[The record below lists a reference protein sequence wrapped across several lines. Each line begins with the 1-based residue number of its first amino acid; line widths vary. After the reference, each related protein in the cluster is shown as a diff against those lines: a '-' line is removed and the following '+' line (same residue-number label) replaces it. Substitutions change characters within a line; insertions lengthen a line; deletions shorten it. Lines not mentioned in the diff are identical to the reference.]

1 MANQDDLSVNINVGV
16 ELDKSSLD
24 TANEQ
29 IKKLE
34 ANIDSLTKKSKGIK
48 VDFATELKKELGFG
62 SNTNVRVG
70 AYSSPEE
77 PTANARKKAA
87 RKFEK
92 LGGSFNAVDI
102 ADKATVALQRDI
114 NEAAENLSKIIG
126 LQFVENFTKSIGAA
140 EFQFP
145 NPEKILEKSKS
156 KEDFEKT
163 LQQATEDFIV
173 DAAGSVT
180 ISPAM
185 LMAAAEKVIK
195 NNPDLEVPPNAGY
208 IKPGYGG
215 RPNEFVDFTKF
226 GVTGP
231 AAPALQNVAPF
242 DAKITQAFNEFI
254 DNAISDNPQAADKI
268 SAFLEGKLK
277 VLFSQIIDQAQAA
290 RARTFTTKG
299 GAEGEDSLEGL
310 VRYANNSVVKTVA
323 QMEEK
328 FGLQAGTTAM
338 FARGAV
344 SSKFTSASG
353 TAASDPQALL
363 SVLVGE
369 YGDEVTGALM
379 SSLPD
384 PSKVANPIAQVLMNP
399 YILGEQFV
407 NKYQEELNKALNKK
421 APQVAEAVSSKTS
434 STTTGGGATNPDID
448 LLRKYLSE
456 QKALV
461 EQSGKTF
468 MVGLDTEFNSQISEK
483 LTELSAV
490 IQDGSGKFVEIF
502 KFLQLPGDLDAMMRG
517 WEQLPK
523 AARAGQAK
531 DAAGLAARGGMLG
544 IPKEDIGVPDDAE
557 ANFMQFRGKISKLV
571 DVINLLN
578 DLGIQLTGSNFAAAE
593 GANIKKAIDYVNS
606 MSTSRGLE
614 PVGMPD
620 LSNVFDPAK
629 MAQKLS
635 GGSAELAKIFDSP
648 EAKKGVSGALGHLIR
663 NIAEQFPDF
672 IARYSDQFKPSDSGS
687 FQFKAPGG
695 AAPAHYAV
703 TDATASLIVKD
714 FIEQMGNTAATLII
728 PVAKDL
734 NTKVQAASGGSGGGK
749 PPSGGVGAADKPEDD
764 PFSNRAAESIQ
775 KLLLTGQKYENAITG
790 LTENEIIKVNQR
802 LAVLQKSA
810 EQAELLG
817 KIAEL
822 EKKRSDILV
831 EAAQLSA
838 QSSQFARGRS
848 ALREEGPQGPLTQGD
863 AASAKRYN
871 EQIRAATQLGTQI
884 RELEEA
890 GRSREKQVISSV
902 KEEARHNQVSEQL
915 TDNFRKQ
922 YDANLQN
929 AQAGKTATSMIK
941 AQMQEQVNAQKEVQR
956 QTQSLMNTW
965 VTSRYALYDVG
976 NFYANVAQ
984 RLFQLTREIFNT
996 TDSLRRF
1003 ETAFTSVER
1012 AMQLPRDAADD
1023 LRNQFILL
1031 SETIPVSFE
1040 EISKIATLGAQMGIT
1055 AKGIVGF
1062 TETVAQFA
1070 SVTGISADTVA
1081 QQFGRIAELA
1091 DVDSTQ
1097 FVNLGSAVTY
1107 AGINAVATESEI
1119 LTLSQSIA
1127 AVSNQVGITAPEII
1141 GLGTALASVG
1151 IPAEQA
1157 RGVFT
1162 RVFADIDRAASEGGE
1177 SLQNLAEITGM
1188 SAEQIQASWGT
1199 EGAANQVFTALL
1211 DGLNASDNLTASFD
1225 KLNIVETR
1233 EINTL
1238 TRLAKN
1244 MNVVNQALS
1253 DSNTAYNDASFLG
1266 ESFGKTVDNLDS
1278 KIVLFKNN
1286 LDSLLSSLSQ
1296 SFGVVL
1302 GFALDTGSEFLKF
1315 LKSLENSILFTSVLP
1330 IASLFIGAGAAM
1342 AGLSSVIAKVTA
1354 QVYAFRVAMIN
1365 SANDPTAVSGFASQ
1379 IRSLTGMGSGIIEMR
1394 EKVQGVNTRG
1404 LVEPVDLGGKNIFA
1418 NQKQQNKYLMEQR
1431 NIYVALGDAV
1441 KGTDAAKEA
1450 GATTNTQL
1458 ARLEADL
1465 VNRAI
1470 VQQRERIAVE
1480 ELSLDKLTA
1489 ARTAAASSGAKNQ
1502 ALLLDSEIATQTK
1515 RINGLKTQKLFVTFY
1530 KGEAIVINENTLA
1543 QYRNAQASTTLSVA
1557 KKTEQIERAK
1567 NATAIDLETKAASRS
1582 SAGLMTWLGRIGG
1595 FIAIAT
1601 TVVTVVDAI
1610 ATAIGNLNKINLLE
1624 GGGGLE
1630 SFREAIRQ
1638 DTKDLSSGAMPAS
1651 EVIATAIVDQK
1662 SYKQVV
1668 DESASS
1674 IGNFTGVSR
1683 EFTDGFKTTTEEIKK
1698 QTVAIGTNTKEWL
1711 ANAIFQNEKL
1721 QEWMDSN
1728 PDVFNQMQEVMAQT
1742 GTSFDELI
1750 QGFVAKSQ
1758 GANVNPLAALEKG
1771 LESLRDR
1778 EGVLD
1783 LIISKVDIMQDNVTD
1798 EQRTAA
1804 ELATKEK
1811 QGLLQRIALY
1821 EKIITLA
1828 NEMGSAITGAL
1839 DMQTF
1844 QLAVAGAL
1852 GLSDALEETEDEV
1865 DNLAGG
1871 VAEAIKTLTDW
1882 VGELSSVLQAA
1893 FDIRYGQE
1901 IGLDAISS
1909 SWIELRKA
1917 AEDAEKAVKSAN
1929 DEINKSYA
1937 DQDVLEYQ
1945 LSVAER
1951 YNDEKRAAVL
1961 RAKLSELDTKIIDQQ
1976 KQLEDANN
1984 ATSKSLTGNSRASI
1998 DNRAKVRDLV
2008 TQYNSYLVAL
2018 ANTGMSNEDLKVQA
2032 ANLKQEFLNQGTA
2045 LGFAEGELSSYTTAF
2060 EQDFTTVIN
2069 NLPRDYTLNVDTD
2082 PALRAVNEFLSK
2094 VNNSSGTVTIKS
2106 SFDPSKFELT
2116 AKGPGGG
2123 GGGGNIAFRFLKDG
2137 GLIEG
2142 AGSPTSDSIPAM
2154 LSDGEYV
2161 VRAKSVSAYG
2171 LDFMNALNEQ
2181 RVGFN
2186 PASQSSSGSVGGG
2199 SSVVYLS
2206 PEDRALLRSVV
2217 DRPVAL
2223 YTENTKIAQSANAGN
2238 VLLAQRGSK

>member
-1 MANQDDLSVNINVGV
+1 VDLLANQDDLSVNINVGLNLDQQKV
-16 ELDKSSLD
+16 NKVKEEL
-24 TANEQ
+24 Q
-29 IKKLE
+29 FILE
-34 ANIDSLTKKSKGIK
+34 LQ
-48 VDFATELKKELGFG
+48 KELGVEG
-62 SNTNVRVG
+62 VTKVRVG
-70 AYSSPEE
+70 GYSTSESPDR
-77 PTANARKKAA
+77 TVRNRAA
-87 RKFEK
+87 SKIEK
-92 LGGSFNAVDI
+92 MGGDWSGIDI
-102 ADKATVALQRDI
+102 ADKAQTELAKQFNQASQEL
-114 NEAAENLSKIIG
+114 AKIFNID
-126 LQFVENFTKSIGAA
+126 FIPDFASSIGEIDFALPDNSMPA
-140 EFQFP
+140 
-145 NPEKILEKSKS
+145 EKIKQAI
-156 KEDFEKT
+156 EDF
-163 LQQATEDFIV
+163 V
-173 DAAGSVT
+173 MNAAGEVT
-180 ISPAM
+180 VSPAM
-185 LMAAAEKVIK
+185 FLAAAEKVMK
-195 NNPDLEVPPNAGY
+195 NNPNLSVPRGMDALSG
-208 IKPGYGG
+208 ITKP
-215 RPNEFVDFTKF
+215 TLAF
-226 GVTGP
+226 G
-231 AAPALQNVAPF
+231 NVANY
-242 DAKITQAFNEFI
+242 DEKLSKEFQDFI
-254 DNAISDNPQAADKI
+254 AGVVDNNTADKI
-268 SAFLEGKLK
+268 SEFLLSKLK
-277 VLFSQIIDQAQAA
+277 VLFSGIIDDAQKA
-290 RARTFTTKG
+290 RERVFSSVSSS
-299 GAEGEDSLEGL
+299 EGEDSAENII
-310 VRYANNSVVKTVA
+310 RYADDAARRAIANAEQKY
-323 QMEEK
+323 
-328 FGLQAGTTAM
+328 GLQAGTTAM
-338 FARGAV
+338 YAGRV
-344 SSKFTSASG
+344 IPEKFKDPSG
-353 TAASDPQALL
+353 PETNKFNENLFKGMKTPLSNPSALL
-363 SVLVGE
+363 NIMVGE
-369 YGDEVTGALM
+369 YQDQVTGAIM
-379 SSLPD
+379 AAVPD
-384 PSKVANPIAQVLMNP
+384 PSKVAAPIAQILMNP
-399 YILGEQFV
+399 YILGDKFATG
-407 NKYQEELNKALNKK
+407 YQDEINKAIKK
-421 APQVAEAVSSKTS
+421 RVPQVAEA
-434 STTTGGGATNPDID
+434 TTPVASATRGGGATNPDID
-448 LLRKYLSE
+448 LLRKYLTE

-672 IARYSDQFKPSDSGS
+672 IAQYSDQFKPSDSGS

-838 QSSQFARGRS
+838 QSSQFSRERS

-976 NFYANVAQ
+976 NFYGNVAQ

-1023 LRNQFILL
+1023 LRNQFVLL

-1162 RVFADIDRAASEGGE
+1162 RVFADIDRAASTGGE

-1244 MNVVNQALS
+1244 MNVVNQALN
-1253 DSNTAYNDASFLG
+1253 DSSMAYDDASFLG
-1266 ESFGKTVDNLDS
+1266 ESFGKTIDNTDA
-1278 KIVLFKNN
+1278 KILLFKNN
-1286 LDSLLSSLSQ
+1286 LDSLFSVLSQ
-1296 SFGVVL
+1296 
-1302 GFALDTGSEFLKF
+1302 GFVEGPGGLNSILDGASEVLKF
-1315 LKSLENSILFTSVLP
+1315 LKSLEDSLLFTAVLP
-1330 IASLFIGAGAAM
+1330 MTAGLLAFGGVL

-1354 QVYAFRVAMIN
+1354 QVYAFRVATIN
-1365 SANDPTAVSGFASQ
+1365 AANDPTAVSGFAAQ
-1379 IRSLTGMGSGIIEMR
+1379 IRSLTGLGSGIIEMR
-1394 EKVQGVNTRG
+1394 EKVEGVNTRG
-1404 LVEPVDLGGKNIFA
+1404 LVEPVDLGGRDGAGIFA
-1418 NQKQQNKYLMEQR
+1418 GQAKQNKYLLEKR

-1441 KGTDAAKEA
+1441 EKTDAAEVA
-1450 GATTNTQL
+1450 GATNKIQL
-1458 ARLEADL
+1458 ARLQADL
-1465 VNRAI
+1465 VNKAI
-1470 VQQRERIAVE
+1470 SQQREMISVE
-1480 ELSLDKLTA
+1480 ESALDKLVT
-1489 ARTAAASSGAKNQ
+1489 ARTAAVSSGAKGQ
-1502 ALLLDSEIATQTK
+1502 ALLLDSEIATQTQK
-1515 RINGLKTQKLFVTFY
+1515 IKGLKTEQLYITFY
-1530 KGEAIVINENTLA
+1530 KGEAVVINENTLA
-1543 QYRNAQASTTLSVA
+1543 QYKNAQASTTLSTA

-1567 NATAIDLETKAASRS
+1567 NATAINLETKAASRA
-1582 SAGLMTWLGRIGG
+1582 SAGFMTWLGRIGG

-1601 TVVTVVDAI
+1601 TVITVVDAI

-1638 DTKDLSSGAMPAS
+1638 DTKDLASGAMPAS
-1651 EVIATAIVDQK
+1651 DVVATAIVEQK
-1662 SYKQVV
+1662 TYKQVV
-1668 DESASS
+1668 DESAGS
-1674 IGNFTGVSR
+1674 IGNFTGVSK
-1683 EFTDGFKTTTEEIKK
+1683 EFTDGFKTTTEEIEK
-1698 QTVAIGTNTKEWL
+1698 QTVALGTNTKEWL

-1721 QEWMDSN
+1721 QEWMNSN
-1728 PDVFNQMQEVMAQT
+1728 PDIFNQMQESMAQT
-1742 GTSFDELI
+1742 GISFDELI
-1750 QGFVAKSQ
+1750 QGFVAKAQ
-1758 GANVNPLAALEKG
+1758 GVNINPLAKVETNLKQMQTRADQLRGIIRTTVKQVYTITPDQKKQADLAQEELNG
-1771 LESLRDR
+1771 LNQKI
-1778 EGVLD
+1778 D
-1783 LIISKVDIMQDNVTD
+1783 LYI
-1798 EQRTAA
+1798 
-1804 ELATKEK
+1804 
-1811 QGLLQRIALY
+1811 
-1821 EKIITLA
+1821 KIIALA

-1839 DMQTF
+1839 DMQNF
-1844 QLAVAGAL
+1844 QMAIAGAL
-1852 GLSDALEETEDEV
+1852 GISDGLEEAEKEAQ
-1865 DNLAGG
+1865 NFGG
-1871 VAEAIKTLTDW
+1871 GAAKAIKTLTDW

-1951 YNDEKRAAVL
+1951 YGDEKRAAVL
-1961 RAKLSELDTKIIDQQ
+1961 RAKLSELDTKIIEQQ
-1976 KQLEDANN
+1976 QQLEDANN
-1984 ATSKSLTGNSRASI
+1984 ASSKSLVGNSRASI

-2018 ANTGMSNEDLKVQA
+2018 ANTGMSSEDLKAQA
-2032 ANLKQEFLNQGTA
+2032 TNLKQEFLNQGTA
-2045 LGFAEGELSSYTTAF
+2045 LGFAESELSSYTTAF

-2082 PALRAVNEFLSK
+2082 PALRAVNEFLAK

-2116 AKGPGGG
+2116 AKPGGGGG